1 MANLN
6 GPYLQEY
13 FNDPAIPSLRLKMLK
28 YKCKTHMQICALLS
42 QVHKHKEAVIHARE
56 GIKIA
61 HFLIKDLE
69 NMSLFYTQELLQ
81 RKPLEEI
88 SIISNYKFSLL
99 EKTSVK
105 LLPILRAVRKKMAF
119 EEDDPKLA
127 KDNTAS
133 RTSIGGNKDE
143 PAIGS
148 AEHVDMKNLLGYL
161 NQSEW
166 IYSLNIGNIMQ
177 IAPLTMQDFMSVASF
192 ELELSR
198 EYVLEKVNIY
208 SVMNLDVLFGSFIF
222 LHGDRVQVLASTARN
237 ARRAYLF
244 KERLRVLA
252 WQSS

>member
-1 MANLN
+1 MEDCAICLEACLANLN

-119 EEDDPKLA
+119 EEDDP
-127 KDNTAS
+127 NTAS
-133 RTSIGGNKDE
+133 RTSIGGN
-143 PAIGS
+143 
-148 AEHVDMKNLLGYL
+148 
-161 NQSEW
+161 
-166 IYSLNIGNIMQ
+166 
-177 IAPLTMQDFMSVASF
+177 
-192 ELELSR
+192 
-198 EYVLEKVNIY
+198 
-208 SVMNLDVLFGSFIF
+208 
-222 LHGDRVQVLASTARN
+222 
-237 ARRAYLF
+237 
-244 KERLRVLA
+244 
-252 WQSS
+252 

>member
-1 MANLN
+1 MEDCAICLEACLANLN

-119 EEDDPKLA
+119 EEDDP
-127 KDNTAS
+127 NTA
-133 RTSIGGNKDE
+133 SIGGNKDE
-143 PAIGS
+143 PAIGA

-198 EYVLEKVNIY
+198 EYVLEKVNK
-208 SVMNLDVLFGSFIF
+208 LFSYEFRCAFWQFHISAWGPSTGSCIN
-222 LHGDRVQVLASTARN
+222 S
-237 ARRAYLF
+237 
-244 KERLRVLA
+244 KKC
-252 WQSS
+252 

>member
-1 MANLN
+1 
-6 GPYLQEY
+6 
-13 FNDPAIPSLRLKMLK
+13 MLK

-119 EEDDPKLA
+119 EEDDA
-127 KDNTAS
+127 NTAS
-133 RTSIGGNKDE
+133 RTSIGDE
-143 PAIGS
+143 PAIGA

-161 NQSEW
+161 N
-166 IYSLNIGNIMQ
+166 
-177 IAPLTMQDFMSVASF
+177 
-192 ELELSR
+192 
-198 EYVLEKVNIY
+198 
-208 SVMNLDVLFGSFIF
+208 
-222 LHGDRVQVLASTARN
+222 
-237 ARRAYLF
+237 
-244 KERLRVLA
+244 
-252 WQSS
+252 